1 MHIMSAKDAKY
12 GFDRLVDMA
21 DLNEVGGETEH
32 EEVAA

>member
-12 GFDRLVDMA
+12 GFDRLIDMA
-21 DLNEVGGETEH
+21 VNEVGGETKH